1 MLGSVRSKFV
11 TSGVMTVQV
20 QNASTEDVNRS
31 WLGRALGA
39 ILLLWLASVS
49 LGLPFKYGL
58 AAALLAISAV
68 LFLDWDRARRGGARA
83 TPSPASAALAPVSP
97 PLHTWHCHV
106 SSIGHHDGSNQPLC
120 CHPVSLFGHHFP
132 C

>member
-1 MLGSVRSKFV
+1 MILQRWHGVGQCMKQVRDIMI
-11 TSGVMTVQV
+11 MTVQV

-83 TPSPASAALAPVSP
+83 TRSPASAALAPVSP
-97 PLHTWHCHV
+97 PCIPGCHV
-106 SSIGHHDGSNQPLC
+106 SSDRAP
-120 CHPVSLFGHHFP
+120 
-132 C
+132 